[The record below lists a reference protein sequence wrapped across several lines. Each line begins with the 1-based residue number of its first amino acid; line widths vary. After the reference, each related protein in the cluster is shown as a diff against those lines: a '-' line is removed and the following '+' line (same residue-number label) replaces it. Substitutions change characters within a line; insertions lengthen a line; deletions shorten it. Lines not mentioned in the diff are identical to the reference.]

1 MEKLIIGVVIGVDA
15 DGVMTD
21 MMAFNLRDGQ
31 KFFKKPPVNPNGY
44 SPTEIFGVTKDDEF
58 KFGLK
63 YFLKYIKKEPART
76 NCSKILNKLEGE
88 GDELHSITAR
98 KFVTIDN
105 LFGEYNRKTFKK
117 WLSKNNIRFKS
128 IQFCSEH
135 NTPIEKMI
143 ACSKL
148 SVDVMIEDKP
158 EVAMYLAENG
168 VKVLL
173 FDNPYN
179 QGLEHE
185 NMIRVKNW
193 DEIYDQINIIREL
206 KSKEQKSVFEK
217 KTVDQLQKMSL
228 EEKKDYFISYRKYL
242 RNIKID
248 SKLFEKGKRRYKL
261 LYTIGAIPVKMIFKP
276 RIIGK
281 ENIPYQGGFIIASNH
296 ENSNDQ
302 YLIDIALNGKPF
314 TGFAAHTIKNT
325 FRGKLF
331 EFIKSAIFIDRESPE
346 SKKSGSEELAV
357 RIAHDQIGAIFPE
370 GTRKN
375 KTEEGRKKFLLPFK
389 LGTVSIAQK
398 TGGPIL
404 PVALSYGKKYSL
416 VRVGAPIIV
425 KPEDDL
431 ETVNKQLFEAVSK
444 LKQEN
449 IDYMENKK
457 QLKLHI

>member
-1 MEKLIIGVVIGVDA
+1 MKNLIIGVDA

-21 MMAFNLRDGQ
+21 MMVFNLRDGQ
-31 KFFKKPPVNPNGY
+31 KFFKKVPVNPNGY
-44 SPTEIFGVTKDDEF
+44 SPTEIFDVTKEDEF
-58 KFGLK
+58 KFGLR
-63 YFLKYIKKEPART
+63 YFLRYINKEPARI
-76 NCSKILNKLEGE
+76 NCSKVLNKLETY

-117 WLSKNNIRFKS
+117 WLSKNDIRFKS

-135 NTPIEKMI
+135 NTPMEKMI

-179 QGLEHE
+179 QGLEHK
-185 NMIRVKNW
+185 NMIRVNDW
-193 DEIYDQINIIREL
+193 DEVYDQINIIREL
-206 KSKEQKSVFEK
+206 KSKGQKSEFEK

-242 RNIKID
+242 RNVKID

-261 LYTIGAIPVKMIFKP
+261 LYTIGAILVKMIFKP

-331 EFIKSAIFIDRESPE
+331 EFIKSAIFIDRESSE

-375 KTEEGRKKFLLPFK
+375 KTEEGRKKFLLNFK
-389 LGTVSIAQK
+389 LGAVSCAQK

-404 PVALSYGKKYSL
+404 PMALSYGKKYSL
-416 VRVGAPIIV
+416 VRVGTPIIV

-431 ETVNKQLFEAVSK
+431 EVVNQQLFEAVSK

-449 IDYMENKK
+449 LDYIESKK